1 MPARGQFSLNRR
13 TKPSNFSDVG
23 QIRISSGISTKMRT
37 TPVTLRAKRQLTCI
51 AKGWRGLGRRIR
63 YRQMMEKMMR
73 REAWKM
79 FAIPSAMQTSRVR

>member
-13 TKPSNFSDVG
+13 TKPSNFSEVG

-37 TPVTLRAKRQLTCI
+37 IPVTLRAKRQLACI
-51 AKGWRGLGRRIR
+51 AKGWRGLGRIP

-79 FAIPSAMQTSRVR
+79 FAIPSAMQTSRIR